1 MLCDDHLCHST
12 SVLHISIQFVSAELN
27 AFWIWAF
34 NLNWFNESFEWLI
47 HAGCDFGIFIS
58 YDG

>member
-1 MLCDDHLCHST
+1 MMKRWESVYYYYYHYYCMLCDDHLCHST

-34 NLNWFNESFEWLI
+34 NLN
-47 HAGCDFGIFIS
+47 
-58 YDG
+58 